1 MRNSQPKGLK
11 GMEIFLNTTCFHER
25 WSEIMDRG
33 ACLLEQPH
41 LPGLVKP
48 WGFHPVNW
56 PKPQSW
62 YTVELR
68 WTPGGMWPQTCLIHS
83 WKRPCWSAQASYSL
97 TFRRVSASCKPSI
110 FRWWNRDRK
119 RFSMLLKT
127 TQQTSAELKPEPTFP
142 DSRPSAHTP

>member
-1 MRNSQPKGLK
+1 M
-11 GMEIFLNTTCFHER
+11 
-25 WSEIMDRG
+25 
-33 ACLLEQPH
+33 
-41 LPGLVKP
+41 
-48 WGFHPVNW
+48 NW

-68 WTPGGMWPQTCLIHS
+68 WTPGGMWPQTCLIRS

-142 DSRPSAHTP
+142 DSRPSAHTPQTNNWGAIVWLTPDFQSENLAVHRRNTSLSSPAQTTRIGYYCVNFLIVHEWI